1 MPRTRSSIARA
12 APKPH
17 KLPTDILTR
26 VAAFACDDELAR
38 LALSAKSALAALDNQ
53 QIWAATLRTNHG
65 GLVIRA
71 EPSGLKA
78 AARLAE
84 ARTNKGPVY
93 GCHALASDVGSYS
106 DAYWVDAMFQPERYR
121 AFYSAEGGERLFCA
135 ATFLTGGAHDPDR
148 QWMIDTLREVYTD
161 FHLEASFSVLP
172 VTLAAVFH
180 STFHNSNVD
189 SIHRVFDNER
199 IQQKCREI
207 EERFAAGESRERTGL
222 DATAFQERDDGVEV
236 DARVEAL
243 CGGARQATVIATGLV
258 IRRPSRNATCPGRL
272 FMLFGC
278 RRPPRASDLSGA
290 KQLAVGAAPM
300 CRMLVDAAINAMG
313 GEVAI
318 GGSVRGLRG
327 LADLGVT
334 EAGRLPLSTPGR
346 NEGSVFQLCGSD
358 EEIFPLAFGG
368 FRRNLD
374 DEVTELRAG
383 LRKPVA
389 IQGIIVAI
397 LEVENRM
404 PDWDV
409 NVDMEYVGVE
419 GYTYA

>member
-1 MPRTRSSIARA
+1 MPRTRSAIARA

-93 GCHALASDVGSYS
+93 GCHALASDVTSWNS
-106 DAYWVDAMFQPERYR
+106 DAYWADAMFQPEPYR
-121 AFYSAEGGERLFCA
+121 VFYSATVGGERLLCA
-135 ATFLTGGAHDPDR
+135 ATFLTGGDSEGDR
-148 QWMIDTLREVYTD
+148 QWMLDTLREYVNAV
-161 FHLEASFSVLP
+161 HLERTFHSFP
-172 VTLAAVFH
+172 VTLAEVFLRN
-180 STFHNSNVD
+180 FD
-189 SIHRVFDNER
+189 SIKYVNDNELDDNGRR
-199 IQQKCREI
+199 IKQKCREI
-207 EERFAAGESRERTGL
+207 EDRFAAGEPRERTGL
-222 DATAFQERDDGVEV
+222 DATVFEERDDGLTV

-243 CGGARQATVIATGLV
+243 CGGARQATVVATALV
-258 IRRPSRNATCPGRL
+258 VRRPSRYASCPGRL

-278 RRPPRASDLSGA
+278 RRPPRASDLARA
-290 KQLAVGAAPM
+290 KQLAVGAASN
-300 CRMLVDAAINAMG
+300 CRILVENPDLGDFPFRG
-313 GEVAI
+313 GQW
-318 GGSVRGLRG
+318 

-334 EAGRLPLSTPGR
+334 EAWRLRSNLERT
-346 NEGSVFQLCGSD
+346 EGCAFQFLGGD
-358 EEIFPLAFGG
+358 EEVFPLALGG
-368 FRRNLD
+368 FRLGI
-374 DEVTELRAG
+374 DEDVAALRATF
-383 LRKPVA
+383 RTPVA
-389 IQGIIVAI
+389 IHGIIVAI
-397 LEVENRM
+397 LEVENHR

-419 GYTYA
+419 GYTYE

>member
-26 VAAFACDDELAR
+26 VAAFTCDNDLAR

-84 ARTNKGPVY
+84 ARTNRGPVY
-93 GCHALASDVGSYS
+93 GCHALASDVGSYNG
-106 DAYWVDAMFQPERYR
+106 DAYWVDAMFQPEPYR
-121 AFYSAEGGERLFCA
+121 VFYSAMGGEQLICA
-135 ATFLTGGAHDPDR
+135 ATFLTGGAYDPDR
-148 QWMIDTLREVYTD
+148 QWMIDTLREEHSSYY
-161 FHLEASFSVLP
+161 LETSYDNLP
-172 VTLAAVFH
+172 ATLADVFLREFGQDL
-180 STFHNSNVD
+180 SDAPEYLLS
-189 SIHRVFDNER
+189 DNER
-199 IQQKCREI
+199 RIKQKCAEI
-207 EERFAAGESRERTGL
+207 EDRFAAGEPRVRSGL
-222 DATAFQERDDGVEV
+222 DATVFERRDDGVEV

-243 CGGARQATVIATGLV
+243 CCGARQATVVATGLV
-258 IRRPSRNATCPGRL
+258 IRRPSGNATCPGRL

-278 RRPPRASDLSGA
+278 RRPPRASDLAGA
-290 KQLAVGAAPM
+290 RQLAVGAASR
-300 CRMLVDAAINAMG
+300 CRTLVENPCRGSLG
-313 GEVAI
+313 GC
-318 GGSVRGLRG
+318 RW

-334 EAGRLPLSTPGR
+334 RASRLRSNLEKT
-346 NEGSVFQLCGSD
+346 EGCAFQFLGSD

-368 FRRNLD
+368 FRRDLD

-389 IQGIIVAI
+389 IQGIMVAI

>member
-26 VAAFACDDELAR
+26 VAAYACDDELAR

-53 QIWAATLRTNHG
+53 QIWAAAVRTNHG
-65 GLVIRA
+65 GLRIRA
-71 EPSGLKA
+71 DEPSGLKA

-84 ARTNKGPVY
+84 ARTNRGPVY
-93 GCHALASDVGSYS
+93 GCHALVSDVGAYS

-148 QWMIDTLREVYTD
+148 QWMIDMLREAYTD
-161 FHLEASFSVLP
+161 FHLETSFSLFP

-180 STFHNSNVD
+180 STYRNLNVD
-189 SIHRVFDNER
+189 SIHSVFDSER

-207 EERFAAGESRERTGL
+207 EERFEAGESRERTGL
-222 DATAFQERDDGVEV
+222 DATVFEERDDGVEV

-243 CGGARQATVIATGLV
+243 CCGARQATVVATGLV
-258 IRRPSRNATCPGRL
+258 IRRPSGNATCPGRL

-278 RRPPRASDLSGA
+278 RRPPRASDLAGA
-290 KQLAVGAAPM
+290 RQLAVGATPG
-300 CRMLVDAAINAMG
+300 CRNLVENPCR
-313 GEVAI
+313 
-318 GGSVRGLRG
+318 GSLWVSQSE
-327 LADLGVT
+327 LGVT
-334 EAGRLPLSTPGR
+334 MASRLRSNLEKT
-346 NEGSVFQLCGSD
+346 EGCAFQFLGSD
-358 EEIFPLAFGG
+358 EDIFPLAFGG
-368 FRRNLD
+368 FRLD
-374 DEVTELRAG
+374 IDDDVTDLRATF
-383 LRKPVA
+383 RTPVA

-397 LEVENRM
+397 LEVENRA
-404 PDWDV
+404 PFWDA

>member
-1 MPRTRSSIARA
+1 MPRTRSSISRA

-84 ARTNKGPVY
+84 ARTNRGPVY
-93 GCHALASDVGSYS
+93 GCHALASDVGSYNG
-106 DAYWVDAMFQPERYR
+106 DAYWADAMFQPEPYR
-121 AFYSAEGGERLFCA
+121 VFYSAMGGERLLCA
-135 ATFLTGGAHDPDR
+135 ATFLTGGAYDPDR
-148 QWMIDTLREVYTD
+148 QWMIDTLREEHSSYY
-161 FHLEASFSVLP
+161 LETSYDNLP
-172 VTLAAVFH
+172 ATLADVFLREFGQDL
-180 STFHNSNVD
+180 SDAPEYLLS
-189 SIHRVFDNER
+189 DNER
-199 IQQKCREI
+199 RIKQKCAEI
-207 EERFAAGESRERTGL
+207 EDRFAAGEPRVRSGL
-222 DATAFQERDDGVEV
+222 DATVFERRDDGVEV

-243 CGGARQATVIATGLV
+243 CCGARQATVVATGLV
-258 IRRPSRNATCPGRL
+258 IRRPSGNATCPGRL

-278 RRPPRASDLSGA
+278 RRPPRASDLAGA
-290 KQLAVGAAPM
+290 RQLAVGATPG
-300 CRMLVDAAINAMG
+300 CRNLVENPCR
-313 GEVAI
+313 
-318 GGSVRGLRG
+318 GSLWVSQSE
-327 LADLGVT
+327 LGVT
-334 EAGRLPLSTPGR
+334 MASRLRSNLEKT
-346 NEGSVFQLCGSD
+346 EGCAFQFLGSD
-358 EEIFPLAFGG
+358 EDIFPLAFGG
-368 FRRNLD
+368 FRLD
-374 DEVTELRAG
+374 IDDDVTDLRATF
-383 LRKPVA
+383 RTPVA

-397 LEVENRM
+397 LEVENRA
-404 PDWDV
+404 PFWDA

>member
-17 KLPTDILTR
+17 KLPTDIMTR
-26 VAAFACDDELAR
+26 VAAYACDDELAR

-53 QIWAATLRTNHG
+53 QIWAAAVRTNHG
-65 GLVIRA
+65 GLRIRA
-71 EPSGLKA
+71 DEPSGLRA
-78 AARLAE
+78 AARLAS
-84 ARTNKGPVY
+84 ARTNRGPVY

-135 ATFLTGGAHDPDR
+135 ATFLTGGDHDPDR
-148 QWMIDTLREVYTD
+148 QWMIDMLREAYTD
-161 FHLEASFSVLP
+161 FHLETSFSLFP

-180 STFHNSNVD
+180 SKYHNSNVD
-189 SIHRVFDNER
+189 SIHSVFDSER

-207 EERFAAGESRERTGL
+207 EERFEAGESRERTGL
-222 DATAFQERDDGVEV
+222 DATVFEERDDGVEV

-243 CGGARQATVIATGLV
+243 CGGARQATVVATGLV
-258 IRRPSRNATCPGRL
+258 IRRPSGNATCPGRL

-278 RRPPRASDLSGA
+278 RRPPRASDLAGA
-290 KQLAVGAAPM
+290 RQLAVGATPG
-300 CRMLVDAAINAMG
+300 CRNLVENPCR
-313 GEVAI
+313 
-318 GGSVRGLRG
+318 GSLWVSQSE
-327 LADLGVT
+327 LGVT
-334 EAGRLPLSTPGR
+334 MASRLRSNLEKT
-346 NEGSVFQLCGSD
+346 EGCAFRFLGSD

-368 FRRNLD
+368 FRLD
-374 DEVTELRAG
+374 IDDDVTDLRAAF
-383 LRKPVA
+383 RTPVA

-397 LEVENRM
+397 LEVENRA
-404 PDWDV
+404 PFWDA

-419 GYTYA
+419 GYTYE

>member
-26 VAAFACDDELAR
+26 VAAFVCDDELAR
-38 LALSAKSALAALDNQ
+38 LALSSKSALAALDNQ

-93 GCHALASDVGSYS
+93 GCHALASDVTSWNS
-106 DAYWVDAMFQPERYR
+106 DAYWADAMFQPEPYR
-121 AFYSAEGGERLFCA
+121 VFYSATVGGERLLCA
-135 ATFLTGGAHDPDR
+135 ATFLTGGDSEGDR
-148 QWMIDTLREVYTD
+148 QWMLDTLREYVNAV
-161 FHLEASFSVLP
+161 HLERTFHSFP
-172 VTLAAVFH
+172 VTLAEVFLRN
-180 STFHNSNVD
+180 FD
-189 SIHRVFDNER
+189 SIKYVNDNELDDNER
-199 IQQKCREI
+199 RIKQKCREI
-207 EERFAAGESRERTGL
+207 EDRFAAGEPRERTGL
-222 DATAFQERDDGVEV
+222 DATVFEERDDGVEV

-243 CGGARQATVIATGLV
+243 CGGARQATVVATGLV
-258 IRRPSRNATCPGRL
+258 VRRPSRNATCPGRL

-278 RRPPRASDLSGA
+278 RRPPRASDLAGA
-290 KQLAVGAAPM
+290 RQLAVGATPG
-300 CRMLVDAAINAMG
+300 CRNLVENPCR
-313 GEVAI
+313 
-318 GGSVRGLRG
+318 GSLWVSQSE
-327 LADLGVT
+327 LGVT
-334 EAGRLPLSTPGR
+334 MASRLRSNLEKT
-346 NEGSVFQLCGSD
+346 EGCAFQFLGSD

-368 FRRNLD
+368 FRLD
-374 DEVTELRAG
+374 IDDDVTDLRAAF
-383 LRKPVA
+383 RTPVA

-397 LEVENRM
+397 LEVENRA
-404 PDWDV
+404 PFWDA

-419 GYTYA
+419 GYTYD